1 MFWLKPWKLSN
12 SQERVLISKTMKM
25 GAEEVPSVSEG
36 TRVCWKSGVKKYREQ
51 DEGCQTQS
59 AGLMLQLGYQ
69 MSQAVCLNAWS
80 LDSTLFLETVRSLES
95 SAEDR
100 WRRCLRGDRA

>member
-1 MFWLKPWKLSN
+1 MSDTECRVDAAVRISN
-12 SQERVLISKTMKM
+12 VTHRL
-25 GAEEVPSVSEG
+25 
-36 TRVCWKSGVKKYREQ
+36 
-51 DEGCQTQS
+51 
-59 AGLMLQLGYQ
+59 
-69 MSQAVCLNAWS
+69 VCLNAWS